1 MFTVGYVPTCIE
13 IALGKL
19 LSYFVVVDLIMAVQV
34 ANLSSSGLSGSR
46 KDKLMHTEIVVPQ
59 LPEST
64 GGATI
69 QNLRVMEGQ
78 EVAADQLLFELE
90 TDKVVLEL
98 VSPSAGTI
106 QDIKVQVGDF
116 VGSGQL
122 AMTLRVNE
130 ELDTT
135 NPQNIEATTNVEELD
150 SVALDNMNKNDT
162 EKQSTGIL
170 PIIFGVITLIIIG
183 ALISL

>member
-1 MFTVGYVPTCIE
+1 
-13 IALGKL
+13 
-19 LSYFVVVDLIMAVQV
+19 
-34 ANLSSSGLSGSR
+34 
-46 KDKLMHTEIVVPQ
+46 MHTEIVVPQ

-135 NPQNIEATTNVEELD
+135 NSQNIEATTNVEELD
-150 SVALDNMNKNDT
+150 SVALDNKNDT
-162 EKQSTGIL
+162 AKQSTGIL